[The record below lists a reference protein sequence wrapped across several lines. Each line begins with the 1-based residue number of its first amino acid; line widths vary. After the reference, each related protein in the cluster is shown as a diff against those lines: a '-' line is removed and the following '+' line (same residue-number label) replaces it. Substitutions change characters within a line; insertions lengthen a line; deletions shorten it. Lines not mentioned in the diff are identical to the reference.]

1 MFNLMS
7 KTRVRI
13 ISTLVFTC
21 AMLASF
27 WAASAAMAA
36 DQPKLALDANGG
48 GGSPYLNEN
57 LAPNENL
64 LWKLVKYGE
73 YVRIIPK
80 VNEKTALDANGG
92 VGVPYLN
99 PNTAENDN
107 LLWKLDTKGEYV
119 MIVPKVNAKAALD
132 ANGGK
137 ENPYLSDKPDAN
149 NANQLWQVVKEEN
162 SDFYRIYSKLDKKAK

>member
-1 MFNLMS
+1 MFNSMS

-27 WAASAAMAA
+27 WATSAAMAA
-36 DQPKLALDANGG
+36 NKRNLALDANGG

-73 YVRIIPK
+73 YVRLIPK
-80 VNEKTALDANGG
+80 VNQKSALDANGG
-92 VGVPYLN
+92 GGVPYLN
-99 PNTAENDN
+99 PNLAENDN
-107 LLWKLDTKGEYV
+107 LLWKLKTQGEYV
-119 MIVPKVNAKAALD
+119 MIVPKVNLKAALD
-132 ANGGK
+132 ANGGR
-137 ENPYLSDKPDAN
+137 ENPYLSDKPDAKN
-149 NANQLWQVVKEEN
+149 VNQLWQVVKEEK
-162 SDFYRIYSKLDKKAK
+162 SDFYRIYSKLEKKAK